1 MTPVAPHDLNRQ
13 IARYRS
19 LVQVAATLARTVRTE
34 ELVHAVHRQARELF
48 SAPMTLMARRAPD
61 GGWFTRTLE
70 GDQIIDERVQPRP
83 DGLLER
89 VLADQ
94 LRLEND
100 LEAYLRREGLE
111 VFRLNAAAG
120 RPITR
125 SWMGVPMRPDS
136 APEAVLSVQSY
147 EPGAFTPED
156 LEFLELLGIHL
167 SIALENAAL
176 HERVEREARTDPLT
190 GLLNRRAFTLH
201 GEARLPEVRAGRA
214 VTLAVMDVQD
224 FKRVNDMHGHHIGDE
239 VLSGLGGVL
248 GDLTARAGQTVQG
261 AHVFRLGGDEFAALL
276 PCPAGG
282 ARAWIRELLEA
293 VGNRDWP
300 IPLAPTVNVG
310 LAEAQ
315 ANDTL
320 SDWVRRADRS
330 MYAAKRQRVHLLD

>member
-1 MTPVAPHDLNRQ
+1 MIQEADTDLSRQ

-19 LVQVAATLARTVRTE
+19 LVQVAATLARTVRTD
-34 ELVHAVHRQARELF
+34 ELVHAVHRQARQLF
-48 SAPMTLMARRAPD
+48 SAPITLMARRAPD

-70 GDQIIDERVQPRP
+70 GDQTIDERVQPRA

-89 VLADQ
+89 VLANQ

-100 LEAYLRREGLE
+100 LEGYLRREGLD
-111 VFRLNAAAG
+111 VFRLNAASG

-136 APEAVLSVQSY
+136 APDAVLSVQSD

-156 LEFLELLGIHL
+156 LEFLELLGVHL

-176 HERVEREARTDPLT
+176 HERVEHEARTDPLT

-201 GEARLPEVRAGRA
+201 GEARLPEVRAGGA
-214 VTLAVMDVQD
+214 VTLAVLDVQD
-224 FKRVNDMHGHHIGDE
+224 FKSINDRHGHHVGDE
-239 VLSGLGGVL
+239 VLSGLGSVL
-248 GDLTARAGQTVQG
+248 GAMTSETGHA
-261 AHVFRLGGDEFAALL
+261 FRLGGDEFAALL
-276 PCPAGG
+276 PCPAEV
-282 ARAWIRELLEA
+282 ARAQVREFLMA
-293 VGNRDWP
+293 VQTRSWP
-300 IPLAPTVNVG
+300 TAEAPTVNVG
-310 LAEAQ
+310 LAAAEAT
-315 ANDTL
+315 DTL